1 MGNGLDKDYKG
12 KSFVSNER
20 LFRADKALWF
30 PNMYGR
36 VLRDGVGA
44 DTTPVLKGR
53 VSVVGI
59 QSGVWAEEQ
68 VGTFLGEKE
77 NPGLNRLLEG
87 SKDLQRIDI
96 NIQGDLARQF
106 FVWLFQRR
114 VRKRLPESQWGRYFM
129 VKLPR
134 DVGKGLSEEV
144 RDAMGLLNSQ
154 VGYVYLVDRDCRI
167 RWAGSGHA
175 WNREVDSLNN
185 GVKKLLGE
193 ATLGDSA
200 VSSVRRKAAPGAAE
214 AETKP
219 GTAQP
224 MMA

>member
-1 MGNGLDKDYKG
+1 M
-12 KSFVSNER
+12 SNER

-36 VLRDGVGA
+36 LLRGGNGA

-77 NPGLNRLLEG
+77 NPLLKELLEG
-87 SKDLQRIDI
+87 RRDLQRVDI

-106 FVWLFQRR
+106 FVWLFQSRL
-114 VRKRLPESQWGRYFM
+114 RKSMPESQWGRYFM

-134 DVGKGLSEEV
+134 DVGKGLSEEA

-154 VGYVYLVDRDCRI
+154 VGYVYLLDRDCRI

-175 WNREVDSLNN
+175 WKGEVDSLNN
-185 GVKKLLGE
+185 GVRKLLGE
-193 ATLGDSA
+193 ATLGDGA
-200 VSSVRRKAAPGAAE
+200 ASSVRRKATPSAAE
-214 AETKP
+214 AAKQP
-219 GTAQP
+219 RTAQP
-224 MMA
+224 LVA